1 MSAKRKLRMGMVGGG
16 RDAFIGAVHRMA
28 AWLDGEIELVAGAFS
43 SDPKKSKLSGADLM
57 LDPER
62 VYATYQEMAHAE
74 AALPADQRI
83 DFVAIVTP
91 NHQHYPVAEAFL
103 KAGFHVV
110 CDKPM
115 THNLTEARK
124 LRTLVKRSGKVFALT
139 HNYTGY
145 PMVKEARELV
155 RRGKLGQIVKVVA
168 EYPQG
173 WLMQPIDQEGQKQA
187 SWRTDPTR
195 AGASSCIGD
204 IGTHA
209 ENLGRYITGLEIE
222 SLCADFN
229 TLVPGR
235 QLEDDGNLLIRY
247 KGGARGILYASQV
260 SAGEE
265 NGLNIRVYGTKA
277 SLEWHQEHPNELIL
291 KYPDKP
297 RQILRRGNDYL
308 SKAAKDFTRLPF
320 GHPEAFIEA
329 FANIYRE
336 AARAIQDDIN
346 GRKPKSY
353 DFPTVDDGVMGL
365 AFIETA
371 VKSAKSGTKWT
382 RMLKS

>member
-1 MSAKRKLRMGMVGGG
+1 MPKKRKLRMGMVGGG
-16 RDAFIGAVHRMA
+16 RDAFIGAVHRTA
-28 AWLDGEIELVAGAFS
+28 ALMDGEIEFVAGALS
-43 SDPKKSKLSGADLM
+43 SNPKKAKLSGQDLM
-57 LDPER
+57 LDPKR
-62 VYATYQEMAHAE
+62 TYSSYEQMIEKE
-74 AALPADQRI
+74 LALPEDERI
-83 DFVAIVTP
+83 DFVSIVTP
-91 NHQHYPVAEAFL
+91 NFMHYPVAEAFL

-115 THNLTEARK
+115 THNLAEAKK
-124 LRTLVKRSGKVFALT
+124 LRTLAKRSKKVFALT

-145 PMVKEARELV
+145 PMVKEAREWV
-155 RRGKLGQIVKVVA
+155 QRGKLGKVLKVVA

-173 WLMQPIDQEGQKQA
+173 WLIQPIDKEGQKQA
-187 SWRTDPTR
+187 SWRTDPKK

-209 ENLGRYITGLEIE
+209 ENLGRYITGLEID
-222 SLCADFN
+222 SLCAEF
-229 TLVPGR
+229 TSFVQGR
-235 QLEDDGNLLIRY
+235 KLEDDGNLLIRY
-247 KGGARGILYASQV
+247 KGGAKGILYASQI

-265 NGLNIRVYGTKA
+265 NNLTIRVYGDKA
-277 SLEWHQEHPNELIL
+277 SLEWKQEYPNDLTI

-308 SKAAKDFTRLPF
+308 SKAAKDFTRIPF

-336 AARAIQDDIN
+336 AGRAIQDQIR
-346 GRKPKSY
+346 GSKPKNY
-353 DFPTVDDGVMGL
+353 DFPTVDDGVYGM

-371 VKSAKSGTKWT
+371 VKSSQTSTKWT
-382 RMLKS
+382 KFPKV